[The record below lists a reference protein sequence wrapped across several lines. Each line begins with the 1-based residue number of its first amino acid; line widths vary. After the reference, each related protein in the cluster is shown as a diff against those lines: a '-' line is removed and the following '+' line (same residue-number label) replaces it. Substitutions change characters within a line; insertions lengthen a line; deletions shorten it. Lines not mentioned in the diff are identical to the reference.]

1 MFKYSRGNCL
11 MLGELSKEYES
22 NGDIG
27 AISSGYMDAGGKSYG
42 MYQLASNVGSVDEF
56 IQWGLNSDYS
66 WIAEE
71 LNKYEVGSS
80 EFDNAWRY
88 FANNDYDNF
97 FNMQQSYME
106 YRYYDVSVELLR
118 EHLFN
123 IENHSNTMK
132 EVIFSRAVQYGTG
145 NIVEMFEDA
154 LVIMG
159 EKLNLDLN
167 NLSYVDEKRFDYD
180 LITSIYDV
188 CMTEEWNNSSLRDNL
203 NKRFREEKAKAI
215 QMLSDELGI

>member
-1 MFKYSRGNCL
+1 MRGC
-11 MLGELSKEYES
+11 
-22 NGDIG
+22 
-27 AISSGYMDAGGKSYG
+27 
-42 MYQLASNVGSVDEF
+42 Q
-56 IQWGLNSDYS
+56 
-66 WIAEE
+66 
-71 LNKYEVGSS
+71 
-80 EFDNAWRY
+80 NAWRY

-159 EKLNLDLN
+159 EKLNLDLQ

-203 NKRFREEKAKAI
+203 NERFREEKAKAI
-215 QMLSDELGI
+215 QMLSEELGI